1 MFRTRIT
8 EMLRID
14 HPILMGG
21 MQWLC
26 RAPFV
31 AAAAEAGIMAFL
43 TAETFPSGEA
53 LREEIRRTRKLTTR
67 PFGVNISM
75 LPEVVHQERT
85 LEFARAAADEKIT
98 AVETAGR
105 DPSFLIPI
113 LHDAGVKVLH
123 KVPSIKFALK
133 AADAGAD
140 AVIMLGLE
148 CGGHAGMNGVPTLV
162 ILPRAVDELDV
173 PVIAAGGIA
182 DARGFAAA
190 LALGADAVLMGTRF
204 AVTAESPMHENIKK
218 RYVECTELD
227 TDIIM
232 RSIKN
237 PLRCYRNR
245 ATGEVLRL
253 EEAGAGLSEI
263 LAIVGGKAGRAAYD
277 AGDADGA
284 PFPCSLGASLIADI
298 KTIKEVVDDI
308 ITGAHRIISELQK
321 METTKANASGR

>member
-8 EMLRID
+8 EMLGIE

-31 AAAAEAGIMAFL
+31 SAAAETGIMAFL
-43 TAETFPSGEA
+43 TAETFPTAEA
-53 LREEIRRTRKLTTR
+53 LREEIRRTRELTSK

-85 LEFARAAADEKIT
+85 LDFARVAAEEKVA

-105 DPSFLIPI
+105 DPSFLMPV

-123 KVPSIKFALK
+123 KVPSLRFARK

-140 AVIMLGLE
+140 AIIILGLE

-162 ILPRAVDELDV
+162 ILPLAVSELDV
-173 PVIAAGGIA
+173 PVIAAGGIV
-182 DARGFAAA
+182 DSRGFAAA
-190 LALGADAVLMGTRF
+190 LALGAEAVLMGTRF
-204 AVTAESPMHENIKK
+204 AVTAESPMHGNIKQ

-232 RSIKN
+232 RSIRN

-253 EEAGAGLSEI
+253 EEQGAGLPEI
-263 LAIVGGKAGRAAYD
+263 LALVGGKVGRAAYD

-284 PFPCSLGASLIADI
+284 PFPCSLAASLIDGVRPI
-298 KTIKEVVDDI
+298 REVVDGI
-308 ITGAHRIISELQK
+308 ITDAHRIVSRMNA
-321 METTKANASGR
+321 MEART